1 LKVLKH
7 ILVFTSKNIKNMNK
21 NLIDFVSFYV
31 GGTEG
36 LFAKMSLEIT
46 NVLFSY
52 KNQGLIKL
60 I

>member
-1 LKVLKH
+1 
-7 ILVFTSKNIKNMNK
+7 MNK

>member
-1 LKVLKH
+1 
-7 ILVFTSKNIKNMNK
+7 MNK

-36 LFAKMSLEIT
+36 LFAKKMSLEIT